1 MAFFLLVGGVEAARR
16 MALADR
22 PPELRRV
29 IPADHSLPGST
40 VPSQEN
46 NLDA

>member
-22 PPELRRV
+22 PPELR
-29 IPADHSLPGST
+29 HT
-40 VPSQEN
+40 VPAMPPSPSPTTGQETN
-46 NLDA
+46 NDV